1 VRRVHH
7 AVMRLHFILVLIGL
21 LALSALPTDAA
32 GRYTVL
38 GIGAESCQMP
48 VAKPGGGGDA
58 PYRVGLEALLRIT
71 CLLDSTLLQVEA
83 YGRANPAN
91 VPGHGRESPMSDSL
105 TP

>member
-1 VRRVHH
+1 
-7 AVMRLHFILVLIGL
+7 MRLHFVFVLIGL

-38 GIGAESCQMP
+38 GIGAESCRMP
-48 VAKPGGGGDA
+48 VSRPGGDGDA

-71 CLLDSTLLQVEA
+71 CLLDSALLQIET
-83 YGRANPAN
+83 YGRTNPAD